1 MTSLPNTKVRGADLP
16 FTITDYHVHLSDQL
30 PIEAAV
36 ALAAERGQRF
46 GILEH
51 PGSAYSSFGLDTD
64 AELRHYAAQ
73 LRRFP
78 VHVGLQ
84 PMFVGWAGQFSTEA
98 LSELDYVLMDADTV
112 PWEGGWLPIWRHDNL
127 HRGPGRFP
135 RRLFPPHHRHP
146 DERAS
151 PDLRPAHLPADQL
164 CAPLRRDL
172 DPRPYEHD
180 HRPGQG
186 PRHRAFPARR
196 GFSAT
201 DP

>member
-1 MTSLPNTKVRGADLP
+1 MRGADLP

-73 LRRFP
+73 LRRSP

-112 PWEGGWLPIWRHDNL
+112 PWEGGWLPIWRHDN
-127 HRGPGRFP
+127 FI
-135 RRLFPPHHRHP
+135 
-146 DERAS
+146 E
-151 PDLRPAHLPADQL
+151 
-164 CAPLRRDL
+164 DL
-172 DPRPYEHD
+172 DVFLDAYFHHITDILTNEPLQIFARPTYL
-180 HRPGQG
+180 PMN
-186 PRHRAFPARR
+186 
-196 GFSAT
+196 
-201 DP
+201 